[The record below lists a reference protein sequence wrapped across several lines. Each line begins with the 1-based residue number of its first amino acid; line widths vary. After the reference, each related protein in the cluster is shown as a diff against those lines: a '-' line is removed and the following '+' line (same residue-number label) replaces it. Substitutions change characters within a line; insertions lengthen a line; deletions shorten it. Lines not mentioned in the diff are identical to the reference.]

1 MLLAEVAEFLL
12 GYSVAELTV
21 VGEVLQRTRGAVT
34 TAGRHEGDTTLTDR
48 ATRALAAICG
58 ITGVL
63 MLTAHFLIPA
73 NVPPDSA
80 GLARIA
86 SFTRDHREVLLI
98 SAWLQVTGAI
108 LYVTFILAIVDLAGA
123 GQRFAGRIVALA
135 ATILVG
141 LTLLDSAMII
151 AAVESAAHGHNETLR
166 VSFDLIAGPGNDGI
180 GRSFLI
186 APAILL
192 PLGFVILQTRLLRRS
207 YGWIAIAFGATSQA
221 LGLLG
226 LFSKVAFADV
236 NPAVLALENLW
247 LITVAVTLLINRP
260 SPEPQSAIA
269 QPRLS
274 PTT

>member
-1 MLLAEVAEFLL
+1 M
-12 GYSVAELTV
+12 
-21 VGEVLQRTRGAVT
+21 
-34 TAGRHEGDTTLTDR
+34 TDR
-48 ATRALAAICG
+48 AMRALAAICG

-63 MLTAHFLIPA
+63 MLTAHFLIPGG
-73 NVPPDSA
+73 VPPDSA
-80 GLARIA
+80 SLTRIA
-86 SFTRDHREVLLI
+86 TFAREHRDVILL

-108 LYVTFILAIVDLAGA
+108 LYVVFILAVVHLAGA

-135 ATILVG
+135 AAVLVG

-151 AAVESAAHGHNETLR
+151 STVQSAAHGQNETLR
-166 VSFDLIAGPGNDGI
+166 VSFDLMAGPNNDAV

-192 PLGFVILQTRLLRRS
+192 PLGFVILQTRLLPRS
-207 YGWIAIAFGATSQA
+207 YGWIAIAFGAASQA

-226 LFSKVAFADV
+226 LFSKMAFADI

-247 LITVAVTLLINRP
+247 LITVAVTLLVSRP
-260 SPEPQSAIA
+260 SPEPRSVLT
-269 QPRLS
+269 QPVYE

>member
-1 MLLAEVAEFLL
+1 V
-12 GYSVAELTV
+12 
-21 VGEVLQRTRGAVT
+21 
-34 TAGRHEGDTTLTDR
+34 TDR

-63 MLTAHFLIPA
+63 LLTAHFLIPG

-80 GLARIA
+80 SLARIVA
-86 SFTRDHREVLLI
+86 FAREHRDVILI

-108 LYVTFILAIVDLAGA
+108 LYVVFILAVVHLAGA

-135 ATILVG
+135 AAILVG

-151 AAVESAAHGHNETLR
+151 STVQSAAHGQYETLR
-166 VSFDLIAGPGNDGI
+166 VSFDLIAGPDNDAI

-192 PLGFVILQTRLLRRS
+192 PLGFVILQTRLLPRS
-207 YGWIAIAFGATSQA
+207 YGWIAIAFGAASQA

-226 LFSKVAFADV
+226 LFSKVAFADI
-236 NPAVLALENLW
+236 NPTVLALENIW
-247 LITVAVTLLINRP
+247 LITVAVTLLANRT
-260 SPEPQSAIA
+260 SPEPQA
-269 QPRLS
+269 RLTQQLFE

>member
-1 MLLAEVAEFLL
+1 MTE
-12 GYSVAELTV
+12 
-21 VGEVLQRTRGAVT
+21 
-34 TAGRHEGDTTLTDR
+34 R

-63 MLTAHFLIPA
+63 MLSAHFLIPG
-73 NVPPDSA
+73 NIPPDSA
-80 GLARIA
+80 SLARIA
-86 SFTRDHREVLLI
+86 AFAREHRDVLLI

-108 LYVTFILAIVDLAGA
+108 LYVVFILAIVHLAGA

-135 ATILVG
+135 AAILVG

-151 AAVESAAHGHNETLR
+151 SAVQAAAHGHNETLR
-166 VSFDLIAGPGNDGI
+166 VSFDLIVGPGNDAV

-192 PLGFVILQTRLLRRS
+192 PLGFVILQTRLLPRS
-207 YGWIAIAFGATSQA
+207 YGWIALAFGAASQV

-247 LITVAVTLLINRP
+247 LITVAVTLLVNRR
-260 SPEPQSAIA
+260 SPKPQPVIT
-269 QPRLS
+269 QPLFE

>member
-1 MLLAEVAEFLL
+1 MTE
-12 GYSVAELTV
+12 
-21 VGEVLQRTRGAVT
+21 
-34 TAGRHEGDTTLTDR
+34 R

-63 MLTAHFLIPA
+63 MLSAHFLIPG
-73 NVPPDSA
+73 NIPPDSA
-80 GLARIA
+80 SLARIA
-86 SFTRDHREVLLI
+86 AFAREHRDVLLI

-108 LYVTFILAIVDLAGA
+108 LYVVFILAIVHLAGA

-135 ATILVG
+135 AAILVG

-151 AAVESAAHGHNETLR
+151 SAVQAAAHGHNQTLR
-166 VSFDLIAGPGNDGI
+166 VSFDLIVGPGNDAV

-192 PLGFVILQTRLLRRS
+192 PLGFVILQTRLLPRS
-207 YGWIAIAFGATSQA
+207 YGWIALAFGAASQA

-247 LITVAVTLLINRP
+247 LITVAVTLLVNRR
-260 SPEPQSAIA
+260 SPKPQPVIA
-269 QPRLS
+269 QPLFE

>member
-1 MLLAEVAEFLL
+1 V
-12 GYSVAELTV
+12 
-21 VGEVLQRTRGAVT
+21 
-34 TAGRHEGDTTLTDR
+34 TDR

-63 MLTAHFLIPA
+63 MLSAHFLIPG

-80 GLARIA
+80 SLARIA
-86 SFTRDHREVLLI
+86 AFAREHGDVLLV

-108 LYVTFILAIVDLAGA
+108 LYVVFILAVVHLAGA

-135 ATILVG
+135 AAILVG

-151 AAVESAAHGHNETLR
+151 SAVQSAAHGHNETLR
-166 VSFDLIAGPGNDGI
+166 VSFDLIGGPGNDAI

-192 PLGFVILQTRLLRRS
+192 PLGFVILQTRLLPRS
-207 YGWIAIAFGATSQA
+207 YGWIAIGFGAASQA

-226 LFSKVAFADV
+226 LFSKVAFADI

-247 LITVAVTLLINRP
+247 LITVAVTLLVNQRA
-260 SPEPQSAIA
+260 PQP
-269 QPRLS
+269 QPVMPQQLFE

>member
-1 MLLAEVAEFLL
+1 M
-12 GYSVAELTV
+12 TN
-21 VGEVLQRTRGAVT
+21 RT
-34 TAGRHEGDTTLTDR
+34 
-48 ATRALAAICG
+48 TRALASICG
-58 ITGVL
+58 IAGVA
-63 MLTAHFLIPA
+63 MLSAHFLIPG

-86 SFTRDHREVLLI
+86 AFARQHRDALLV

-108 LYVTFILAIVDLAGA
+108 LYVAFIVAIVHLAGA
-123 GQRFAGRIVALA
+123 GERFAGRIVALA
-135 ATILVG
+135 AAILVG

-151 AAVESAAHGHNETLR
+151 SAVQSAQHGQTETLR
-166 VSFDLIAGPGNDGI
+166 VSFDLIGGPGNDAV

-192 PLGFVILQTRLLRRS
+192 PLGFVILQSQLLPRS
-207 YGWIAIAFGATSQA
+207 YGLIAIAFGATSQA

-226 LFSKVAFADV
+226 LFSKVAFADI

-247 LITVAVTLLINRP
+247 LIAVAGTLLVDR
-260 SPEPQSAIA
+260 SPRQSSARVA
-269 QPRLS
+269 SELLE

>member
-1 MLLAEVAEFLL
+1 MT
-12 GYSVAELTV
+12 S
-21 VGEVLQRTRGAVT
+21 RT
-34 TAGRHEGDTTLTDR
+34 
-48 ATRALAAICG
+48 TRALTALCG
-58 ITGVL
+58 ITGVA

-80 GLARIA
+80 SLARITA
-86 SFTRDHREVLLI
+86 FAREHRDVLLV

-108 LYVTFILAIVDLAGA
+108 LYVVFILAIVHLAGA
-123 GQRFAGRIVALA
+123 GDRFAGRIVALA
-135 ATILVG
+135 AAILVG

-151 AAVESAAHGHNETLR
+151 SAVQSAAHGHSGTLR
-166 VSFDLIAGPGNDGI
+166 TSFDLIGGPGDDGV

-192 PLGFVILQTRLLRRS
+192 PLGFVILQTQLLPRT
-207 YGWIAIAFGATSQA
+207 YGLIALAFGAASQA

-226 LFSKVAFADV
+226 LFSKIAFADI

-247 LITVAVTLLINRP
+247 LIAVAVTLLINR
-260 SPEPQSAIA
+260 A
-269 QPRLS
+269 PRHEGAHINGELLE

>member
-1 MLLAEVAEFLL
+1 MSE
-12 GYSVAELTV
+12 
-21 VGEVLQRTRGAVT
+21 
-34 TAGRHEGDTTLTDR
+34 R
-48 ATRALAAICG
+48 ATRALAALCG

-63 MLTAHFLIPA
+63 MLTAHFLIPG

-80 GLARIA
+80 SLSRIA
-86 SFTRDHREVLLI
+86 TFAREHRDVILI

-108 LYVTFILAIVDLAGA
+108 LYVVFILAVVHLAGA

-135 ATILVG
+135 AAILVG

-151 AAVESAAHGHNETLR
+151 STVQAAAHGQASTLR
-166 VSFDLIAGPGNDGI
+166 VSFDVIAGPNNDAV

-192 PLGFVILQTRLLRRS
+192 PFGVVILQSALLPHS
-207 YGWIAIAFGATSQA
+207 YGWIAIVFGTASQT
-221 LGLLG
+221 LGLVG

-247 LITVAVTLLINRP
+247 LILVAVTLLVNRQASEP
-260 SPEPQSAIA
+260 RSPRAPGAWRA
-269 QPRLS
+269 PLS
-274 PTT
+274 RA

>member
-1 MLLAEVAEFLL
+1 M
-12 GYSVAELTV
+12 
-21 VGEVLQRTRGAVT
+21 
-34 TAGRHEGDTTLTDR
+34 TDR

-63 MLTAHFLIPA
+63 MLSAHFLIPG
-73 NVPPDSA
+73 NVPPGSA
-80 GLARIA
+80 SLARIA
-86 SFTRDHREVLLI
+86 AFARGHRDVLLI

-108 LYVTFILAIVDLAGA
+108 LYVVFLLAIVHLAGA

-135 ATILVG
+135 GAILVG

-151 AAVESAAHGHNETLR
+151 SAVQSAVRGQSETLR
-166 VSFDLIAGPGNDGI
+166 VSFDLVVGPGNDAI

-192 PLGFVILQTRLLRRS
+192 PLGFVILQTRVLPRS
-207 YGWIAIAFGATSQA
+207 YGWIAIAFGAASQA

-226 LFSKVAFADV
+226 LLNKVAFVDV

-247 LITVAVTLLINRP
+247 LITVAVTLVVNRR
-260 SPEPQSAIA
+260 SSEPRSAIA
-269 QPRLS
+269 DQLLE